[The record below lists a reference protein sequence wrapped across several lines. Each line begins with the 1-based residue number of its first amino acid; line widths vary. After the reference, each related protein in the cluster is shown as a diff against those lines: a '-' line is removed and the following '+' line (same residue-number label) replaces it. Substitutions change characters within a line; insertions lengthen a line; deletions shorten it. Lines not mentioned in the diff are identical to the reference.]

1 MSVLLDKA
9 RLFAC
14 KTEATV
20 GTAETLTASEA
31 AYNVYN
37 LRINPQ
43 IDVAQREGQQGFGR
57 LASVPGARMGAATFE
72 TGMYYDGTTV
82 PNWASV
88 LLPACGVPLATGTT
102 YRPKT
107 QVPASGSAVK
117 TLTIAGYNTGDGT
130 NAKIKTLTGAVG
142 TFQIVAPTGRHI
154 RIRWTFTGVY
164 ADEVDT
170 GTLLSPTYPTTT
182 TELRFSEGASSWAS
196 STICLESMTFD
207 VGNVVTGRYCTTPI
221 AGYDSFLIS
230 DRNPRVTANPESRL
244 IATQDRYAQFKNQTE
259 DTLSFTIG
267 HPTSNATI
275 VISAPKAQIVN
286 GPQEGVRDGIVTD
299 EVEWQLNR
307 NGSTADQ
314 EFSIV
319 FNHAA

>member
-14 KTEATV
+14 KTETTV

-57 LASVPGARMGAATFE
+57 LASVPGARMGVATFE
-72 TGMYYDGTTV
+72 TGMPYDGTTI
-82 PNWASV
+82 PSWASV
-88 LLPACGVPLATGTT
+88 LLPACGVPVATGTT

-107 QVPASGSAVK
+107 QVPGSGSAVK
-117 TLTIAGYNTGDGT
+117 TVTIAGYCTGNGT
-130 NAKIKTLTGAVG
+130 NAKVKSIFGAVG
-142 TFQIVAPTGRHI
+142 TCQIVAPTGRQI
-154 RIRWTFTGVY
+154 RLRWTFTGVY
-164 ADEVDT
+164 ADEVDV
-170 GTLLSPTYPTTT
+170 GSLLSPTFPTA
-182 TELRFSEGASSWAS
+182 TELRFSEGASSWAGS
-196 STICLESMTFD
+196 NMCLESMTFD
-207 VGNVVTGRYCTTPI
+207 LGNVVSPRYCTTPI
-221 AGYDSFLIS
+221 AGYDSFFIS

-244 IATQDRYAQFKNQTE
+244 IATQDRYLQFKNQTE

-267 HPTSNATI
+267 HPSSNATI

-299 EVEWQLNR
+299 EIEWQLNR
-307 NGSTADQ
+307 NGSTTDQ

-319 FNHAA
+319 FNHAT